1 MLYRISGVALPGL
14 AVPGGHLRKVEDR
27 SAVGNIVWFG
37 RSRQLK
43 YDIWRCVMHIRRKS
57 VEDYGNYLNALIADV
72 QGDSPMGDVVFITL
86 AGGSATDDVVAMK
99 VGQLLKLLVPNEATP
114 LVAEAVNPG
123 VTDAVNP
130 GGH

>member
-1 MLYRISGVALPGL
+1 
-14 AVPGGHLRKVEDR
+14 
-27 SAVGNIVWFG
+27 
-37 RSRQLK
+37 
-43 YDIWRCVMHIRRKS
+43 MHIRRKS